1 MGSSGQKTFFYFLAS
16 LLSASIISIGWR
28 FDFLFDDAFISFR
41 ITENIR
47 QFGKPNL
54 FQHQDVYTST
64 SLLYPFLNLIPAWI
78 FGAGWTDKIQLWNG
92 CLMALSMIVCL
103 YRAGQSTGNF
113 QSWHQFLTML
123 LLFPWFLEFR
133 NLIYGNSGLETTWY
147 MMLLSLCIL
156 PGKIEWLAPWLIFIR
171 PEGWL
176 AGWAVLFDSILKK
189 NFRHCKR
196 IILQLGFSL
205 GFWALTGWG
214 LYGTAIPQSLLA
226 KANHLI
232 DRPNEIAKGFSYLL
246 FSGHSIPLA
255 LFLIYCYQF
264 PKSWKSDSLTLIWTG
279 LYLFFFSVLAAWWP
293 WYLPPLFVAF
303 WYLSAKASLTLCQK
317 YLSKENS
324 GLRSALSTAGLA
336 IIGIWQTKAELPK
349 IREASEA
356 YEIRKIASQNL
367 CQFLVQN
374 IPSSKEIL
382 LEPLGMNTWFGRD
395 LKLLDYPGLANPKMA
410 GFIKKLPWKVPHR
423 LTDHRTDSAI
433 LVKFKPDVLVLWPEE
448 IKACQKI
455 TGFEIQYKR
464 IKILPYYP
472 KEKRMDSVSIFQKNQ
487 ELN

>member
-16 LLSASIISIGWR
+16 LLSASIILLGWR

-92 CLMALSMIVCL
+92 FLMALSMIVCL
-103 YRAGQSTGNF
+103 YHAGQSTGNF
-113 QSWHQFLTML
+113 QPWHQVITL
-123 LLFPWFLEFR
+123 LLLLPWFLEFR
-133 NLIYGNSGLETTWY
+133 NLIYGNSGLETAWY

-176 AGWAVLFDSILKK
+176 AGWAVFIDSVLKK
-189 NFRHCKR
+189 NFRQSKR

-205 GFWALTGWG
+205 GFWALAGWG

-232 DRPNEIAKGFSYLL
+232 ERPNEIAKGFSYLL

-264 PKSWKSDSLTLIWTG
+264 PKTWKSDSLTLIWAG
-279 LYLFFFSVLAAWWP
+279 LYLLFYSVLAAWWP

-336 IIGIWQTKAELPK
+336 IVGIWQIKAELPK
-349 IREASEA
+349 IQEASEA
-356 YEIRKIASQNL
+356 FEIRKNASQSL
-367 CQFLVQN
+367 CKFLIKS
-374 IPSSKEIL
+374 IPDSKKIL
-382 LEPLGMNTWFGRD
+382 LEPLGMNAWFGPS
-395 LKLLDYPGLANPKMA
+395 LQIMDYPGLANPKMA
-410 GFIKKLPWKVPHR
+410 TFLSTLPWKVPHR
-423 LTDHRTDSAI
+423 LTDPRTDSAI
-433 LVKFKPDVLVLWPEE
+433 LEKFKPDVLVLWPEE
-448 IKACQKI
+448 VNAFKKI
-455 TGFEIQYKR
+455 SGFENRYNR

-472 KEKRMDSVSIFQKNQ
+472 AEKRMDSVSIFQKNQ
-487 ELN
+487 VLN